1 MEDFDDKELKIKIF
15 KLKFADISN
24 EIDENLLE

>member
-1 MEDFDDKELKIKIF
+1 MEDFDDKELKIIIF